1 MFHLI
6 SMIKIILV
14 LFFQHLLIK
23 SSWCDITENTFRE
36 YTPRNQNDLLGIQQ
50 RLQSLLPE
58 VKKSLVAI
66 EAADGAGSGVIVSQD
81 GIVLTAAH
89 VIGKTGEKM
98 HVRLQNGKKL
108 PAISLGGSEI
118 SDAGM
123 LKITKKGEW
132 PYAKIAPPDKS
143 TVGDWCF
150 AIGHPGGFDKDR
162 GVVVRLGRVIAK
174 VDETLQSDSRL
185 LGGDSGGPLL
195 NFDGEVIAIH
205 SRISEKS
212 DQNFHVPI
220 ECFHTNWE
228 FYKSEEILSLK
239 KISEMGFLG
248 VGCEKINSGLKII
261 DVVENSAAENSGFQK
276 NDILVTANGEKLDS
290 MEELTILIS
299 KNIPGDSILLEF
311 LRDEKLLSEKVIL
324 GERPKKE

>member
-1 MFHLI
+1 MK
-6 SMIKIILV
+6 KIIFLTT
-14 LFFQHLLIK
+14 LLYI
-23 SSWCDITENTFRE
+23 SFCICFGDIVENSNSTKFPQSQE
-36 YTPRNQNDLLGIQQ
+36 DLLKIQY
-50 RLQSLLPE
+50 RLQKILPDA
-58 VKKSLVAI
+58 KKSLVAI
-66 EAADGAGSGVIVSQD
+66 EAGDGAGSGVIISED
-81 GIVLTAAH
+81 GLILTAAH
-89 VIGKTGEKM
+89 VIGKTGKKM
-98 HVRLQNGKKL
+98 HVRLPNGKKL

-123 LKITKKGEW
+123 LKITKRGKW

-143 TVGDWCF
+143 KVGDWCF
-150 AIGHPGGFDKDR
+150 AIGHPGGFDNDR
-162 GVVVRLGRVIAK
+162 GVVVRLGRVITK
-174 VDETLQSDSRL
+174 VDDTLQSDSRL

-228 FYKSEEILSLK
+228 FYKSEEILSFK

-261 DVVENSAAENSGFQK
+261 DIVENSAAENSGFQK

-290 MEELTILIS
+290 MEELTIIIS

-324 GERPKKE
+324 GKRPKKE

>member
-1 MFHLI
+1 M
-6 SMIKIILV
+6 
-14 LFFQHLLIK
+14 
-23 SSWCDITENTFRE
+23 
-36 YTPRNQNDLLGIQQ
+36 
-50 RLQSLLPE
+50 
-58 VKKSLVAI
+58 
-66 EAADGAGSGVIVSQD
+66 
-81 GIVLTAAH
+81 
-89 VIGKTGEKM
+89 
-98 HVRLQNGKKL
+98 
-108 PAISLGGSEI
+108 
-118 SDAGM
+118 
-123 LKITKKGEW
+123 
-132 PYAKIAPPDKS
+132 
-143 TVGDWCF
+143 
-150 AIGHPGGFDKDR
+150 
-162 GVVVRLGRVIAK
+162 
-174 VDETLQSDSRL
+174 
-185 LGGDSGGPLL
+185 GGDSGGPLL

-261 DVVENSAAENSGFQK
+261 DIVENSAAENSGFKK
-276 NDILVTANGEKLDS
+276 NDILLTVNGEKLDS